1 MCFMARLSKMSHSW
15 QALFCFF
22 YLGHMLLASWGVPYV
37 SIPEGQERRSGQR
50 LLEGLPPIL
59 LLARDLLACWIF
71 VSLIMKKT

>member
-1 MCFMARLSKMSHSW
+1 MCFMARMSKMSHSW
-15 QALFCFF
+15 
-22 YLGHMLLASWGVPYV
+22 WGVPYV